1 MRSRSK
7 RSILLFVALAWCAV
21 AGFLPWSGASAQVA
35 AMGRFFPDGDKP
47 AEGFPYL
54 QGASKAQAEQ
64 GWLLYQ
70 KNMGQPMAQWARSEI
85 RFPGGGTVLYP
96 FSGPDLVTLL
106 QLFPNAGRYVM
117 VANQFAGEPAAVG
130 KMSATRLQN
139 FQAKFLREWLKF
151 TRLGFFRT
159 DDLNDDQRDQR
170 AQIGVTTILISFALF
185 AGYDVVD
192 VHPIVLEPQAG
203 HYVRASGPWKSVRLV
218 LRKGDAFTTVDYV
231 SVDLSDGFLNQNQ
244 GAREWLANM
253 SRNPILLK
261 AASHLLQMPSFT
273 VLRDILANN
282 VTMVVQDETGL
293 DYSVLS
299 RIGNVELYGNFL
311 YPHELFNRNRQA
323 SLAAA
328 YKASKTVKPLPFAFS
343 YNKTNERR
351 ALQVVRRGTVAQ

>member
-1 MRSRSK
+1 MIEADK
-7 RSILLFVALAWCAV
+7 LHKLFGTFTAVREISLNVADGEVVALLGPNG
-21 AGFLPWSGASAQVA
+21 AGKTTTVRMLAAILKPTSG
-35 AMGRFFPDGDKP
+35 R
-47 AEGFPYL
+47 
-54 QGASKAQAEQ
+54 
-64 GWLLYQ
+64 
-70 KNMGQPMAQWARSEI
+70 ARI
-85 RFPGGGTVLYP
+85 
-96 FSGPDLVTLL
+96 
-106 QLFPNAGRYVM
+106 
-117 VANQFAGEPAAVG
+117 
-130 KMSATRLQN
+130 
-139 FQAKFLREWLKF
+139 
-151 TRLGFFRT
+151 
-159 DDLNDDQRDQR
+159 
-170 AQIGVTTILISFALF
+170 

-218 LRKGDAFTTVDYV
+218 LRKGDASTTVDYV

>member
-1 MRSRSK
+1 MISGSK
-7 RSILLFVALAWCAV
+7 RFFLVSLVLAWSALAVLIPHA
-21 AGFLPWSGASAQVA
+21 GASAEVIE
-35 AMGRFFPDGDKP
+35 GRYYADGDKP
-47 AEGFPYL
+47 AQGFPYL
-54 QGASKAQAEQ
+54 QGAARVQAEQ
-64 GWLLYQ
+64 AWVYYQ
-70 KNMGQPMAQWARSEI
+70 KTMGQPMSQWASAEI
-85 RFPGGGTVLYP
+85 RFPGEGTVLYP

-117 VANQFAGEPAAVG
+117 VANQFAGEPAAVAT
-130 KMSATRLQN
+130 MSKVRLQN
-139 FQAKFLREWLKF
+139 FQVKFLREWLKF

-159 DDLNDDQRDQR
+159 DDLNDDQRDQKG
-170 AQIGVTTILISFALF
+170 QIGVTTILIAFALF

-203 HYVRASGPWKSVRLV
+203 QFVRASGPWKSVRLV
-218 LRKGDAFTTVDYV
+218 LRKGDVSTTVDYV
-231 SVDLSDGFLNQNQ
+231 SIDLSDGFLKQNQ

-253 SRNPILLK
+253 SRNPVFLK

-273 VLRDILANN
+273 VLRDILAERA
-282 VTMVVQDETGL
+282 TMVVQDETGL

-311 YPHELFNRNRQA
+311 FPHELFNRNRQA

-328 YKASKTVKPLPFAFS
+328 YKASKIVKPLPFGFS

-351 ALQVVRRGTVAQ
+351 SEQIVRRGTIAQ